1 MKRLVT
7 YLLFTTLKRLLTT
20 LILLSVSAYM
30 SGSRGAEASA
40 EGIWE
45 LSDDGGKPLGW
56 FKIAEQNGAYTGQ
69 IVRTFPT
76 PGEKPEDTR
85 CGKCEGEQKDAPVL
99 GLTFIKGMKRT
110 GLAYEGGRIL
120 NPRDGAEYRARMDL
134 SADSQRLQVRG
145 YLAIEMLGQTQVW
158 HRVTPSPETSKL
170 LARRFEKVGK

>member
-1 MKRLVT
+1 MKRLLT

-45 LSDDGGKPLGW
+45 LSDDGGKPQGW
-56 FKIAEQNGAYTGQ
+56 FKIAEQNGAYVGQ

-76 PGEKPEDTR
+76 PGEKSADTR

-134 SADSQRLQVRG
+134 SADGQSLQVRG

-158 HRVTPSPETSKL
+158 HRVTPSPETSDL
-170 LARRFEKVGK
+170 LARQFEKAGK